1 MPDFTDIFGE
11 DFEEI
16 LEQLD
21 KLTPQ
26 QELLLLG
33 IIEKAAVQAEII
45 ELQIHQEIATMVNNG
60 MSVKGAEMAIKVDFK
75 KGGTLHSLIQNY
87 IKSSI
92 IEGVNQSSRLGQYEE
107 YDLDVGTFTWV
118 TVSGH
123 RICDDCNS
131 RAGDTGTFEYHAST
145 PGKGLP
151 GAGWSICK
159 QYCYCVLD
167 PTGDI
172 SQNIS
177 VPTES
182 KIREKGA

>member
-1 MPDFTDIFGE
+1 MAELTDIFGE
-11 DFEEI
+11 DFEEK
-16 LEQLD
+16 LEKLD
-21 KLTPQ
+21 KLTPE
-26 QELLLLG
+26 QEILLLAV
-33 IIEKAAVQAEII
+33 IEKAATQANILELEVQQQ
-45 ELQIHQEIATMVNNG
+45 LNTMIANG
-60 MSVKGAEMAIKVDFK
+60 MADDAAEMAIKVDLK
-75 KGGTLHSLIQNY
+75 KGGRLFGMLNNS
-87 IKSSI
+87 IKAAI
-92 IEGVNQSSRLGQYEE
+92 VEGINQSSRLGQYQQYELDREE
-107 YDLDVGTFTWV
+107 FTWV

-151 GAGWSICK
+151 GSGWSICK

-172 SQNIS
+172 SQNIQ

-182 KIREKGA
+182 GIREKGA

>member
-1 MPDFTDIFGE
+1 MPDFIDIFGE

-21 KLTPQ
+21 KLSPE
-26 QELLLLG
+26 QELLLLA
-33 IIEKAAVQAEII
+33 IIEKATVQAEIF
-45 ELQIHQEIATMVNNG
+45 ELEIQQELATMITNG
-60 MSVKGAEMAIKVDFK
+60 MADDAAEMIIKADLK
-75 KGGTLHSLIQNY
+75 KGGALFGKLNNS
-87 IKSSI
+87 IKAAI
-92 IEGVNQSSRLGQYEE
+92 IEGVNQSSRLGQYEQYRLE
-107 YDLDVGTFTWV
+107 QMEFTWV

-123 RICDDCNS
+123 RICDDCES
-131 RAGDTGTFEYHAST
+131 RSKMPARTFNQWADI
-145 PGKGLP
+145 GLP

-172 SQNIS
+172 SPNIS

>member
-11 DFEEI
+11 DFEAI

-21 KLTPQ
+21 KLTPE
-26 QELLLLG
+26 QELLLLS

-45 ELQIHQEIATMVNNG
+45 ELRIQQERATMITNG
-60 MSVKGAEMAIKVDFK
+60 MSEKGAEMASKVDFK
-75 KGGTLHSLIQNY
+75 KGGTLHSLVQNY

-123 RICDDCNS
+123 RICDDCES
-131 RAGDTGTFEYHAST
+131 RSKMPPRTFNQWADI
-145 PGKGLP
+145 GLP

>member
-11 DFEEI
+11 DFENI
-16 LEQLD
+16 LEELD
-21 KLTPQ
+21 RLTPE
-26 QELLLLG
+26 QELLLLAV
-33 IIEKAAVQAEII
+33 IEKATVQAEIF
-45 ELQIHQEIATMVNNG
+45 ELQIQQELATMITNG
-60 MSVKGAEMAIKVDFK
+60 MADDAAELVIKADLKK
-75 KGGTLHSLIQNY
+75 KGGLFGMLNNS
-87 IKSSI
+87 IKAAL
-92 IEGVNQSSRLGQYEE
+92 IEGINQSSRLGQYEQYE
-107 YDLDVGTFTWV
+107 LDRTEFTWV

-131 RAGDTGTFEYHAST
+131 RAGDTGTFEYHSN
-145 PGKGLP
+145 KGLP
-151 GAGWSICK
+151 GAGWSLCK

>member
-33 IIEKAAVQAEII
+33 IIEKAAVKAEII
-45 ELQIHQEIATMVNNG
+45 ELQIQQEIATMVNNG

-107 YDLDVGTFTWV
+107 YELDVGTFTWV

-131 RAGDTGTFEYHAST
+131 RAGDTGTFNYHAD
-145 PGKGLP
+145 KGLP

>member
-1 MPDFTDIFGE
+1 MPDFIDIFGE
-11 DFEEI
+11 DFEDV

-21 KLTPQ
+21 NLTPE
-26 QELLLLG
+26 QEILLLA
-33 IIEKAAVQAEII
+33 IIEKATIQAEVF
-45 ELQIHQEIATMVNNG
+45 ELQVQQELTTMITNG
-60 MSVKGAEMAIKVDFK
+60 MKSESAEPMIKADLK
-75 KGGTLHSLIQNY
+75 KDGRLFGMLRNS
-87 IKSSI
+87 IKAAI
-92 IEGVNQSSRLGQYEE
+92 IEGVNQSSRLGQYQQYE
-107 YDLDVGTFTWV
+107 LDRTEFTWV

-131 RAGDTGTFEYHAST
+131 RAGDVGTFNYHAD
-145 PGKGLP
+145 KGLP

-172 SQNIS
+172 SPNIT

-182 KIREKGA
+182 GIKEKGA

>member
-11 DFEEI
+11 DFDEI

-21 KLTPQ
+21 KLSPE
-26 QELLLLG
+26 QELLLLS

-45 ELQIHQEIATMVNNG
+45 ELRIQQELATMITNG
-60 MSVKGAEMAIKVDFK
+60 MTQKGAEMAIKVDLK
-75 KGGTLHSLIQNY
+75 KGGALHGLVQNY

-92 IEGVNQSSRLGQYEE
+92 IEGVNQSSRLGQYEQ

>member
-11 DFEEI
+11 DFENI
-16 LEQLD
+16 LEELD
-21 KLTPQ
+21 KLTPE
-26 QELLLLG
+26 QELLLLA
-33 IIEKAAVQAEII
+33 IIEKATVQAEIF
-45 ELQIHQEIATMVNNG
+45 ELQIQQELATMITNG
-60 MSVKGAEMAIKVDFK
+60 MADDAAELAIKVDLK
-75 KGGTLHSLIQNY
+75 KGGGLFGTLNNS
-87 IKSSI
+87 IKAAL
-92 IEGVNQSSRLGQYEE
+92 IEGVNQSSRLGQYEQYE
-107 YDLDVGTFTWV
+107 LDKTEFTWV

-123 RICDDCNS
+123 RICEDCES
-131 RAGDTGTFEYHAST
+131 RAGDTGTFEYHSN
-145 PGKGLP
+145 KGLP

-172 SQNIS
+172 SPNIS

>member
-45 ELQIHQEIATMVNNG
+45 ELQIQQEIATMVNNG

-107 YDLDVGTFTWV
+107 YELDVGTFTWV

-131 RAGDTGTFEYHAST
+131 RAGDTGTFNYHAD
-145 PGKGLP
+145 KGLP